1 MIELAGLKEKT
12 VLVIAGPTGSGKSGL
27 ALDLAKRYNGVVINA
42 DSMQIYQ
49 ETPILSAAPTD
60 EDKRQVPHL
69 LYEIFPASKRGTVS
83 EWVQLAVESVR
94 KTWKEGKLP
103 ILVGGTGFYL
113 ESLISGVSP
122 IPETP
127 SDVKAQVAELLERG
141 GVWACYSMLQ
151 KEDPLGALKVCPTD
165 TTRVRR
171 ALEIFRATGKSV
183 ADWFNLPMVRPL
195 AEADFR
201 VVALFPALS
210 DLEDKCNKR
219 FDEMMKKGALKE
231 VERLTSLGLDESL
244 PAMKAIGVPELSEY
258 LRGNC
263 SLEEAV
269 SLAKLHTR
277 QYAKRQLTW
286 FRNRLKK
293 LPATFLKRE

>member
-1 MIELAGLKEKT
+1 MVELTDLTKQT
-12 VLVIAGPTGSGKSGL
+12 VIVVAGPTGSGKSSL

-49 ETPILSAAPTD
+49 ETPILSAAPTA
-60 EDKRQVPHL
+60 EDKKQAQHL
-69 LYEIFPASKRGTVS
+69 LYEIFPAAKRGTVS
-83 EWVQLAVESVR
+83 EWVQLAVEAVR
-94 KTWKEGKLP
+94 HTWAEEKLP

-113 ESLISGVSP
+113 ESLIAGVSP

-127 SDVKAQVAELLERG
+127 SDVKAQVAKLLEQG
-141 GVWACYSMLQ
+141 GVEVCYSMLQ
-151 KEDPLGALKVCPTD
+151 KEDPAGAQKVCPMD

-171 ALEIFRATGKSV
+171 ALEIFKATGKSI
-183 ADWFNLPMVRPL
+183 ADWFEIPMIKPLP
-195 AEADFR
+195 EADFR
-201 VVALFPALS
+201 VLALLPNLS
-210 DLEDKCNKR
+210 ELEEKCNKR
-219 FDEMMKKGALKE
+219 FDEMMKRGALKE
-231 VERLTSLGLDESL
+231 VERLMAFGLDKTL

-258 LRGNC
+258 LCGNC
-263 SLEEAV
+263 SLDEAV

>member
-1 MIELAGLKEKT
+1 MIELTGLTKKT

-27 ALDLAKRYNGVVINA
+27 ALELAKQYNGVVINA

-60 EDKRQVPHL
+60 ADKQQVPHL
-69 LYEIFPASKRGTVS
+69 LYEIFPASKRGAVS
-83 EWVQLAVESVR
+83 EWVQLAVEAVR
-94 KTWKEGKLP
+94 NTWKEGKLP

-113 ESLISGVSP
+113 ESLIAGVSP

-127 SDVKAQVAELLERG
+127 PKVKKQVAELFEKG
-141 GVWACYSMLQ
+141 GVAFCYSTLQ
-151 KEDPLGALKVCPTD
+151 KEDPRGAARVWPTD

-171 ALEIFRATGKSV
+171 ALEIFRATGKSI
-183 ADWFNLPMVRPL
+183 ADWFELPMVKPL

-201 VVALFPALS
+201 IIALLPALS
-210 DLEDKCNKR
+210 ELEDKCNKR
-219 FDEMMKKGALKE
+219 FDEMMDKGALKE
-231 VERLTSLGLDESL
+231 VERLMSVGLEESL
-244 PAMKAIGVPELSEY
+244 PAMKAIGVPELSKY
-258 LRGNC
+258 LQGHC

-293 LPATFLKRE
+293 LPATFLQRE

>member
-1 MIELAGLKEKT
+1 MIELTGLTKKT

-27 ALDLAKRYNGVVINA
+27 ALELAKQYNGVVINA

-60 EDKRQVPHL
+60 ADKQQVPHL
-69 LYEIFPASKRGTVS
+69 LYEIFPASKRGAVS
-83 EWVQLAVESVR
+83 EWVQLAVEAM
-94 KTWKEGKLP
+94 
-103 ILVGGTGFYL
+103 LVGGTGFYL
-113 ESLISGVSP
+113 ESLIAGVSP

-127 SDVKAQVAELLERG
+127 PKVKKQVAELFEKG
-141 GVWACYSMLQ
+141 GVAFCYSTLQ
-151 KEDPLGALKVCPTD
+151 KEDPRGAARVCPTD

-171 ALEIFRATGKSV
+171 ALEIFRATGKSI
-183 ADWFNLPMVRPL
+183 ADWFELPMAKPL

-201 VVALFPALS
+201 IIALLPALS
-210 DLEDKCNKR
+210 ELEDKCNKR
-219 FDEMMKKGALKE
+219 FDEMMDKGALKE
-231 VERLTSLGLDESL
+231 VERLMSVGLEESL
-244 PAMKAIGVPELSEY
+244 PAMKAIGVPELSKY
-258 LRGNC
+258 LQGHC

-293 LPATFLKRE
+293 LPATFLQRE